1 MKEILLI
8 ALGGALGTLG
18 RFKLSSA
25 LSGVVI
31 CSSIPLSIVIVNACG
46 CFTAGALLSV
56 AERFNFFSNEARAF
70 LFVGA
75 LGGFTTFSAFGIEAF
90 TLVRTASVLAM
101 LSYVGLSVVSGL
113 AAVWLG
119 FTILRG

>member
-1 MKEILLI
+1 MKDLFLI

-25 LSGVVI
+25 LSGLVI

-46 CFTAGALLSV
+46 CFAAGALLSV
-56 AERFNFFSNEARAF
+56 AERFNFLSSEARAF
-70 LFVGA
+70 LFVGV
-75 LGGFTTFSAFGIEAF
+75 LGGFTTFSAFGIEAL
-90 TLVRTASVLAM
+90 TLLRTASVLAM
-101 LSYVGLSVVSGL
+101 LSYVGLSVVGGL

-119 FTILRG
+119 FAIFKG